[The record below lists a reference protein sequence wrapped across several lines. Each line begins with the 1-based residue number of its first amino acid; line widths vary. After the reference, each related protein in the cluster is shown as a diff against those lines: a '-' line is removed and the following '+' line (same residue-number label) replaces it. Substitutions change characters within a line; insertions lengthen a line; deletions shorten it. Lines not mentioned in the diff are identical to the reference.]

1 MAPCWG
7 DNLPA
12 NFSWMKVNRLAGSA
26 RPTSELELRSLVGV
40 GIRDLVTLSPD
51 AKPPPCVVRIP
62 SLRWTVIPV
71 QNFHGATPEQFQ
83 TFFDICDKAGI
94 DKDLE
99 EERVSDGGGP
109 SGVLVHCYG
118 GNGRTGMFLAAFLM
132 KYNQMSAAD
141 AIQAV
146 RSVRPRS
153 VETRKQEQALAEL
166 ETWLLKHTA
175 P

>member
-1 MAPCWG
+1 MTPCWG

-12 NFSWMKVNRLAGSA
+12 NFSWLKVNRLAGSA
-26 RPTSELELRSLVGV
+26 RPTSELELRSLVGL

-51 AKPPPCVVRIP
+51 AKPPHCVVRVP
-62 SLRWTVIPV
+62 GLRWAVIPV

-83 TFFDICDKAGI
+83 TFFDICDRAGI
-94 DKDLE
+94 VKDSE
-99 EERVSDGGGP
+99 GDSDGEERGS
-109 SGVLVHCYG
+109 VLVHCYG

-166 ETWLLKHTA
+166 EAWLSNDNA